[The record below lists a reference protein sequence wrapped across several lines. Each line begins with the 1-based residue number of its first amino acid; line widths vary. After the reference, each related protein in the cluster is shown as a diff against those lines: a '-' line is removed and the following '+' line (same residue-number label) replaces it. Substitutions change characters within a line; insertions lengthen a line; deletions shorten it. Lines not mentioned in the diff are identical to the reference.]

1 MKFGILDAE
10 IAKDRDL
17 PPAAKLV
24 YAILRGCQNPQTGQC
39 NPTRATIAEMTGLH
53 IKSVSRSINLLIDH
67 AYLTA
72 ENGMFRMVEGN
83 KLFPDREQFAPS
95 EGTNCSL
102 QEDKL
107 LPRREQIVPPYNKDE
122 KKRKRKEKRKGKE
135 CAGAIISDDPGY
147 TQPSPEQQQIA
158 RDMLDLWD
166 ELYPATRRLLTD
178 RIKDEV
184 TFITLQTVHGLIRPE
199 GEDIVRNMGE
209 SIEFWPRP
217 NLLTQHVG
225 NNLDKPL
232 VFREIQ
238 FRSDQNKTT
247 SGFDPDFDFIAD
259 KKRREEAW
267 NATH

>member
-83 KLFPDREQFAPS
+83 KLFPDREQIAPS

-122 KKRKRKEKRKGKE
+122 KKKKRKEKRKGKE

-147 TQPSPEQQQIA
+147 IQPSPEQQQVA
-158 RDMLDLWD
+158 REMRERWD
-166 ELYPATRRLLTD
+166 ELYPHTRFRADHIGDEMALQELQTRQNLGRNEIEEIVEGMGDKIKFWKRPKNLTRRIRGSD
-178 RIKDEV
+178 DEAYV
-184 TFITLQTVHGLIRPE
+184 YQ
-199 GEDIVRNMGE
+199 
-209 SIEFWPRP
+209 
-217 NLLTQHVG
+217 
-225 NNLDKPL
+225 
-232 VFREIQ
+232 EIQ
-238 FRSDQNKTT
+238 CIVAEAKDAKTPAWLREL
-247 SGFDPDFDFIAD
+247 D
-259 KKRREEAW
+259 REEVAV
-267 NATH
+267 

>member
-83 KLFPDREQFAPS
+83 KLFPDREQIAPS

-102 QEDKL
+102 EEDKL

-122 KKRKRKEKRKGKE
+122 KKKKRKEKRKGKE

-147 TQPSPEQQQIA
+147 IQPSPEQQQVA
-158 RDMLDLWD
+158 REMRERWD
-166 ELYPATRRLLTD
+166 ELYPHTRFRADHIGDEMALQELQTRQNLGRNEIEEIVEGMGDKIKFWKRPKNLTRRIRGSD
-178 RIKDEV
+178 DEAYV
-184 TFITLQTVHGLIRPE
+184 YQ
-199 GEDIVRNMGE
+199 
-209 SIEFWPRP
+209 
-217 NLLTQHVG
+217 
-225 NNLDKPL
+225 
-232 VFREIQ
+232 EIQ
-238 FRSDQNKTT
+238 CIVAEAKDAKTPAWLREL
-247 SGFDPDFDFIAD
+247 D
-259 KKRREEAW
+259 REEVAV
-267 NATH
+267 